1 MVLTSFSSL
10 PKDDGV
16 DVRHGGLAM
25 RQLGVAVPH
34 CKIEPVVANFMKVLC
49 GQEIYW
55 YALMEMGLDAPD
67 IPMGMLSN
75 VHLERCKKS

>member
-1 MVLTSFSSL
+1 MVLTSLSSL

-25 RQLGVAVPH
+25 RQLGVAVTH